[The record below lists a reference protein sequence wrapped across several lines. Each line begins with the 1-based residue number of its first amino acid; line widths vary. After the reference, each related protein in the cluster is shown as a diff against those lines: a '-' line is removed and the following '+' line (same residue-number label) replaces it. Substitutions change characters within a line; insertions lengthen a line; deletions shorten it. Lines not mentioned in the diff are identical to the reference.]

1 MEKTTWSRLRTR
13 RVPRELWMMVDL
25 LYRQGLTVPGL
36 WRDVSDEKELAV
48 VREAVDTGSDLTGM
62 E

>member
-1 MEKTTWSRLRTR
+1 MRPLLRSA

>member
-1 MEKTTWSRLRTR
+1 
-13 RVPRELWMMVDL
+13 MMVDL

-48 VREAVDTGSDLTGM
+48 AREAVDTGSDLTGM